1 MNVIG
6 HLITWFMYFCSK
18 RSKKNSAKRS
28 LPKKII
34 LNITPQTHVRA
45 TQGDSIFFRIPRDTL
60 RPPGLK
66 RLKRLE
72 RYNEY
77 KISLSALAKQEKFS
91 FPEQGASIIFFIPV
105 PKSWSKKKKKLHHG
119 TLHQSKP
126 DLDNLL
132 KAMTDSLLSEDK
144 IIAHY
149 GELCKVWVNL
159 DFGWIEISET
169 TPSDIYI
176 SPPTQE

>member
-1 MNVIG
+1 M
-6 HLITWFMYFCSK
+6 S
-18 RSKKNSAKRS
+18 
-28 LPKKII
+28 KKII
-34 LNITPQTHVRA
+34 LNITPQTFVRA
-45 TQGDSIFFRIPRDTL
+45 TQGDRIFFRIPRDKL

-77 KISLSALAKQEKFS
+77 KLCVGALAKEQRFK

-105 PKSWSKKKKKLHHG
+105 PKSWSKKKKKLYHG
-119 TLHQSKP
+119 TFHQSKP

-132 KAMTDSLLSEDK
+132 KAIGDSLMFEDK
-144 IIAHY
+144 VVAHY

-159 DFGWIEISET
+159 DYGWIEITEK
-169 TPSDIYI
+169 TPSDIFI
-176 SPPTQE
+176 SPPQRPE

>member
-1 MNVIG
+1 M
-6 HLITWFMYFCSK
+6 
-18 RSKKNSAKRS
+18 AKT
-28 LPKKII
+28 IV

-45 TQGDSIFFRIPRDTL
+45 TQGDRIFFRIKRDLL

-77 KISLSALAKQEKFS
+77 KLSLAALAKEQHFS
-91 FPEQGASIIFFIPV
+91 FPEQGASITFFIPV
-105 PKSWSKKKKKLHHG
+105 PKSWSKKKKKLYHG

-132 KAMTDSLLSEDK
+132 KAATDSLLSEDK
-144 IIAHY
+144 VIAHY

-159 DFGWIEISET
+159 DYGWIEIRET
-169 TPSDIYI
+169 IPSDLYI
-176 SPPTQE
+176 SPPPQAE

>member
-1 MNVIG
+1 
-6 HLITWFMYFCSK
+6 L
-18 RSKKNSAKRS
+18 A
-28 LPKKII
+28 KKII

-45 TQGDSIFFRIPRDTL
+45 TQGDRVFFRIPRNQL

-72 RYNEY
+72 RYNDY
-77 KISLSALAKQEKFS
+77 KLSLAALSKQKSFV
-91 FPEQGASIIFFIPV
+91 FPEQGASITFFIPV
-105 PKSWSKKKKKLHHG
+105 PKTWSKKKKKLYHG

-132 KAMTDSLLSEDK
+132 KAFTDSLLSEDK
-144 IIAHY
+144 VISHY

-159 DFGWIEISET
+159 DYGWIEVRET
-169 TPSDIYI
+169 IPSDLYI
-176 SPPTQE
+176 QPPPKGEE